1 MYVSIDIDA
10 DELLASLSSNERRY
24 LYDELHKEFVTEP
37 LANTFETAS
46 KHASPEW
53 VETCLK
59 LLGCSV
65 QMSVEDEETIRS
77 IAAKYV

>member
-1 MYVSIDIDA
+1 MYVSIDVDVDV
-10 DELLASLSSNERRY
+10 DEVIASLSSKERRS
-24 LYDELHKEFVTEP
+24 LYDELHKEF
-37 LANTFETAS
+37 ANDLETAS

-77 IAAKYV
+77 ISAKYV

>member
-1 MYVSIDIDA
+1 MYVSIDVDV
-10 DELLASLSSNERRY
+10 DEVIALLPLGQRRSLYN
-24 LYDELHKEFVTEP
+24 ELHKEFAP
-37 LANTFETAS
+37 DLETAS